1 MTEQHHHHEGSQ
13 KHTHRGNQNPYWKRI
28 HKDWRLW
35 VAVVIM
41 LAAIL
46 IYVLSLDDALLSLA
60 F

>member
-1 MTEQHHHHEGSQ
+1 MTEQHHHHGGAQ
-13 KHTHRGNQNPYWKRI
+13 KHAHKGNQKPYWRRI

-46 IYVLSLDDALLSLA
+46 IYVLSLDDALLS
-60 F
+60 

>member
-1 MTEQHHHHEGSQ
+1 MTEQHHHHGESQ
-13 KHTHRGNQNPYWKRI
+13 KHTHRGNQDPYWRRI

-46 IYVLSLDDALLSLA
+46 IYVLSMDDALLS
-60 F
+60 